1 MATPKRRTVRKH
13 FQLDPIQVAQATG
26 AVSECLHSADSA
38 KGRKRLK
45 TYLES
50 RPFPHYEAH
59 PEIQG
64 FLIHVEENGR
74 RTVGRFVNR
83 HFQQIDAEGMVTR
96 HDSSNS

>member
-1 MATPKRRTVRKH
+1 MDTRRT
-13 FQLDPIQVAQATG
+13 ANTG
-26 AVSECLHSADSA
+26 TLSECLHSADCA

-50 RPFPHYEAH
+50 QPFPHYETH

-64 FLIHVEENGR
+64 LLIRVDENCR

-83 HFQQIDAEGMVTR
+83 HFQEIGAKGMASG